1 MAATREDVNQWI
13 ITAKKRDCKYIM
25 SICDT
30 FDHGDYP
37 IYCKTVKEVKENYPV
52 YNNKMQRIN
61 EVIRIN
67 DDGTVDE
74 NLNLSLI

>member
-1 MAATREDVNQWI
+1 MTATREDVNKWI
-13 ITAKKRDCKYIM
+13 NTAKKKECNYII
-25 SICDT
+25 SVCDI
-30 FDHGDYP
+30 FDHYDYP
-37 IYCKTVKEVKENYPV
+37 VFCKTVKQVKEDYLV
-52 YNNKMQRIN
+52 YNSKMQRIN